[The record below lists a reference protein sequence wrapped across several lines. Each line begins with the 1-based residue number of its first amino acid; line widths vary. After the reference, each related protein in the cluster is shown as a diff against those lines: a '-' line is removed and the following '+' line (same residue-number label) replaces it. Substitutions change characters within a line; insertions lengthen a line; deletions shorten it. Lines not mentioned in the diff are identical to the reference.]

1 MRADYFLGIPG
12 MESSKEERSQDW
24 WVDFCSGSGIL
35 NWPSQERKGPACPT
49 RQPQGIAALGYL
61 NVGRVSVCGM
71 KKTKMGIK
79 RIL

>member
-1 MRADYFLGIPG
+1 MRADCFLGIPG
-12 MESSKEERSQDW
+12 MESSKEGRSQNW
-24 WVDFCSGSGIL
+24 WGDCCSGSGIL
-35 NWPSQERKGPACPT
+35 NWPSQERNGPACPT

-61 NVGRVSVCGM
+61 SVGRVSVCGM